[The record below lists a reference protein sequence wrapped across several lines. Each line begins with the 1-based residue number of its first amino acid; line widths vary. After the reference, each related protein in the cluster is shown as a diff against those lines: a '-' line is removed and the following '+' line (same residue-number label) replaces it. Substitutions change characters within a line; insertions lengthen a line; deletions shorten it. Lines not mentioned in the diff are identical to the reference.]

1 MGSGMAEPL
10 VLAVDLG
17 GTNFRLALVNP
28 AGEIIQRYSRPTSK
42 GEGSDV
48 LVRKLA
54 AAMLELAAEGGIPDA
69 RIQAV
74 GMGIPGLVEPDRGR
88 VVKAPNIPELD
99 QVMLGPALG
108 QLLPWPV
115 VLDNDA
121 NLFAWGEAFLGAGRG
136 EKNLLGIT
144 LGTGVGGGLVLGGKL
159 WQGRKG
165 TAAEI
170 GHITIE
176 PGGERCNCGNH
187 GCLET
192 LASATWTVKWIVAQ
206 LAAGE
211 KSSLRP
217 LWQQNPLELS
227 AHRIYQEAVAGDKLA
242 QEAFRRV
249 GRALGIAIAAVVH
262 LLGLPLIILGG
273 NFAQAW
279 DQFIGSLEEELDQR
293 MTFFPRADLSLRPA
307 MLGDNAGLLGAARLA
322 WDLGQGL
329 RTEKKEHNNQ
339 RS

>member
-1 MGSGMAEPL
+1 MGAEEPL

-28 AGEIIQRYSRPTSK
+28 AGEIIQRRSRPTSK
-42 GEGSDV
+42 GEGADL
-48 LVRKLA
+48 LVHKLA
-54 AAMLELAAEGGIPDA
+54 GAMLELAAEGGIPEA

-74 GMGIPGLVEPDRGR
+74 GMGIPGLVEPDRGL

-99 QVMLGPALG
+99 QVWLGRELG

-115 VLDNDA
+115 ALNNDA
-121 NLFAWGEAFLGAGRG
+121 NLFAWGEAYMGAGRG

-159 WQGRKG
+159 WQGSEG

-176 PGGERCNCGNH
+176 PGGEPCNCGNQ

-192 LASATWTVKWIVAQ
+192 LASATWTVKWTVAR

-211 KSSLRP
+211 ESSLQP
-217 LWQQNPLELS
+217 LWRQHPQELS
-227 AHRIYQEAVAGDKLA
+227 ARRIYQEAVAGDRLA
-242 QEAFRRV
+242 QKAFHRV
-249 GRALGIAIAAVVH
+249 GRALGIAIADVVH
-262 LLGLPLIILGG
+262 LLGVPLIILGG
-273 NFAQAW
+273 NFALAW
-279 DQFIGSLEEELDQR
+279 DQFIGSLEEELDKR

-307 MLGDNAGLLGAARLA
+307 ILGDNAGLLGAARLA
-322 WDLGQGL
+322 WDRDQG
-329 RTEKKEHNNQ
+329 
-339 RS
+339 